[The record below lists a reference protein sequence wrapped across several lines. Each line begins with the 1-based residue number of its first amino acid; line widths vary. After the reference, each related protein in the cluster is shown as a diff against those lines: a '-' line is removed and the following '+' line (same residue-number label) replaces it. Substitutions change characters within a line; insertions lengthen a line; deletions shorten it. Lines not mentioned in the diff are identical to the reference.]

1 MLVIGNVNKLKVLRE
16 TDIGYMLNTREEE
29 VFLHKNESNYLELKA
44 NDTVNA
50 FLYFDEKSRLAATLK
65 TPFLTVD
72 KPAYLEVV
80 SVLPRL
86 GVFLNMG
93 INKDVLLSKDDLPNN
108 FNLWPKEGSKLFV
121 SLHIKTNRLVAKIV
135 NPAEIYEV
143 NDLEI
148 GVEKKFF
155 VQRIGEQGINLYN
168 EDKEMVFVHN
178 SLIRDV
184 YHLGEEVSVKIIKM
198 TDKGYLGTLIKQKEE
213 QRLDDA
219 TVILNALKRYG
230 KIPLTA
236 KSSSEEIDKFFKIS
250 RKSFKRAI
258 GYLYK
263 ENKVKFTENET
274 ILIDGE

>member
-80 SVLPRL
+80 SILPRL

-121 SLHIKTNRLVAKIV
+121 SLHIKTNRLVAKMI
-135 NPAEIYEV
+135 
-143 NDLEI
+143 
-148 GVEKKFF
+148 
-155 VQRIGEQGINLYN
+155 
-168 EDKEMVFVHN
+168 
-178 SLIRDV
+178 
-184 YHLGEEVSVKIIKM
+184 
-198 TDKGYLGTLIKQKEE
+198 
-213 QRLDDA
+213 
-219 TVILNALKRYG
+219 
-230 KIPLTA
+230 
-236 KSSSEEIDKFFKIS
+236 
-250 RKSFKRAI
+250 
-258 GYLYK
+258 
-263 ENKVKFTENET
+263 
-274 ILIDGE
+274 